1 MKQVVVS
8 ESEVPQPC
16 LTLCDPMDCGL
27 PGVHGILQARTLEW
41 VAISF
46 SRESSW
52 PRDQTRVSC
61 IAGRCF
67 TLWVTREGKGSNS
80 WQKKKKKVRIVKRE
94 TKEWA
99 AIVKPTGRNPLP
111 PTHLNYS
118 WRGSSRIQW
127 PEPLI
132 ESDRICGFCRI
143 NRTIPKLA
151 WHDENQTDDIFISIP
166 YFLTFTSYWQ
176 NSTKRVKQSH

>member
-1 MKQVVVS
+1 MKQVAVSES

-16 LTLCDPMDCGL
+16 LTLRDPMDCGL
-27 PGVHGILQARTLEW
+27 PGIHGILQARILEW

-46 SRESSW
+46 SRGSSW
-52 PRDQTRVSC
+52 PRDRTRVSC

-67 TLWVTREGKGSNS
+67 TLWVTREGKGSQS
-80 WQKKKKKVRIVKRE
+80 RQKKKKKVGIVKRE

-111 PTHLNYS
+111 TTHLNYS

-143 NRTIPKLA
+143 KQNHSKIGLA
-151 WHDENQTDDIFISIP
+151 WWKPDRWYL
-166 YFLTFTSYWQ
+166 YFYPLLSYFYLLLAEL
-176 NSTKRVKQSH
+176 N